1 MALINCPECGKEISD
16 TAKKCIH
23 CGYAL
28 TKNTEKKKKLI
39 IGGILIVAIAI
50 IITLVLTLV
59 WNNNKVTEVKLT
71 GDNLEEYFIIDAS
84 VEDVDIGATSGLFSI
99 EYTGT
104 ATLNVSAR
112 LKEDVD
118 FENVV
123 IEGCVYLD
131 GMCWLGTPYTF
142 KLQLDKDGNAEITQH
157 IDANEGEVGNSS
169 LLKPEY
175 PKLSA
180 SVTELYAN
188 DNDYVSLAMDGQV
201 VITSI
206 SGSVYVTE

>member
-28 TKNTEKKKKLI
+28 TKSTKKKKKLI

-84 VEDVDIGATSGLFSI
+84 VEDVDIGSTSGLFST

-118 FENVV
+118 IENVV

-131 GMCWLGTPYTF
+131 GRCWLGTPYTF
-142 KLQLDKDGNAEITQH
+142 KLQLDKNGNAEITQH
-157 IDANEGEVGNSS
+157 IDANEDEIGNSS
-169 LLKPEY
+169 LLRPEY

-180 SVTELYAN
+180 TATKLYA
-188 DNDYVSLAMDGQV
+188 NDYVSLAMDGQV